1 MEELKINQ
9 DKYLNLL
16 QKVEERLKEHV
27 FEYKKLLLLFNT
39 GTLFISLNVLS
50 LIDTDPT
57 KIQKILII
65 GCWSF
70 SIIPLFIALV
80 VTLLEVNGHRQMFRS
95 LLKKKPYSLSKQ
107 EDRYTLLLSN
117 ISVLLTILACV
128 ILFSLSVT
136 LLI

>member
-1 MEELKINQ
+1 MEEPKINQ

-50 LIDTDPT
+50 LIETTPS

-70 SIIPLFIALV
+70 SIIPLFIALII
-80 VTLLEVNGHRQMFRS
+80 TLLEVNGHRQMFRS
-95 LLKKKPYSLSKQ
+95 LLKKEPYSHSKQ

-117 ISVLLTILACV
+117 ISVLLTILACI
-128 ILFSLSVT
+128 ILFSLSIT